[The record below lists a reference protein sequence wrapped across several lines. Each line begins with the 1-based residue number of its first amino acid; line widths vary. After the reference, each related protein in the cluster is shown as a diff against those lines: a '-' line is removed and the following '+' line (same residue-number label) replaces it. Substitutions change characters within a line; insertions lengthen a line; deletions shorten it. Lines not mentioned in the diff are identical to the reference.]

1 VDEARLAQ
9 HLEMLAH
16 GGLADA
22 EQAGEVAG
30 AGTALLREA
39 QGDPQ
44 PNGVA
49 ERLQLRSGI
58 HLTNYIVE
66 I

>member
-1 VDEARLAQ
+1 
-9 HLEMLAH
+9 LAH

-30 AGTALLREA
+30 TGAALLCQA
-39 QGDPQ
+39 QGDPE
-44 PNGVA
+44 PDGVA

-58 HLTNYIVE
+58 HLTNYIVK